1 MPKDSGKD
9 KRFHTFFKGISLKVN
24 VRARLKLV
32 GWLDFM
38 AYQPL

>member
-1 MPKDSGKD
+1 MNN
-9 KRFHTFFKGISLKVN
+9 KRKECFINALAKTIKKGHTKLVGW
-24 VRARLKLV
+24 LV